1 MVDEYL
7 DYTLIGAYLFYVQKS
22 VRSEGEESPL
32 GFEDIYLLN
41 LIQACHPVF
50 LIPAAIPLMVNNA
63 PRNNSLRLYVREL

>member
-7 DYTLIGAYLFYVQKS
+7 GYTLIAAYLFYVWKL
-22 VRSEGEESPL
+22 VRSEVEESPRE
-32 GFEDIYLLN
+32 FEGIYLLN